1 MTAANISA
9 DHPEPRI
16 GHSILADVF
25 GTGDYEFAAGLLT
38 QLADVP
44 RSGKVATKQELNFI
58 LSVLQGHQSQRR
70 DGGPSGSSNGSDPQ
84 STMVA
89 APPFVPCRDHC
100 PAGQRLEPAE
110 QAFAAQVEAQQRAA
124 RPLTDLRVEVV
135 CRRFPL

>member
-58 LSVLQGHQSQRR
+58 LSVLQGISPK
-70 DGGPSGSSNGSDPQ
+70 DE
-84 STMVA
+84 TEA
-89 APPFVPCRDHC
+89 
-100 PAGQRLEPAE
+100 LL
-110 QAFAAQVEAQQRAA
+110 AAQMAA
-124 RPLTDLRVEVV
+124 IHNP
-135 CRRFPL
+135 PW